1 MVEQSAYAEGVEIT
15 KEVPDEYREILSPEA
30 IAFVAKLAREF
41 TPTVEERLQARQDRQ
56 ERINAGEMPDF
67 LPETK
72 DVREGDWKI
81 APIPD
86 ALQDRRVEITGP
98 PDRKMLINALNCG
111 APTYMTDF
119 EAATRPTGPNTLATH

>member
-1 MVEQSAYAEGVEIT
+1 MAEKSAYGEGIEVT
-15 KEVPDEYREILSPEA
+15 KEVPEEFRGILSPEA
-30 IAFVAKLAREF
+30 VAFVAKLAREF
-41 TPTVEERLQARQDRQ
+41 TPRVEERLQARQDRQ

-119 EAATRPTGPNTLATH
+119 EDAN